1 MRTLAAGSNGSRWE
15 WLHEMA
21 TPVYSADINSAYVYA
36 MSLLPSLNSGKWVH
50 HNAQDTDLKTLSRT
64 TRFGLFNTRWRPDSD
79 LYLRSAYGIP
89 VPLFHREHDGRIC
102 RPVLATNV
110 WLWNP
115 EAANASTTPYATFSE
130 AWTLD
135 CPPDDWPFEWVARMY
150 LKRLA
155 MQRAKEPAEK
165 ILKWAMAS
173 YYGRVAQ
180 RTGWDETRMSAPK
193 FHQIE
198 WAGWITSKCRAM
210 IYQAAFNVAVRG
222 GLVSVDTDGIIST
235 VPFVDLENGEG
246 EGLGQWKVDEYD
258 GLLYLQNGVY
268 WLRKEGVW
276 EPPKL
281 RGIPRTKLDIREG
294 VEALASN
301 GILSLDRR
309 TFVGYGAALQGRRD
323 QWRTWQDQSISIN
336 ACSAGGRVHIPSACR
351 ACHAGHPLTG
361 ALHDLIPV
369 PANDPASKSH
379 TVPWLDGSKERDKAA
394 LARELAREAAD
405 HSLIDE

>member
-1 MRTLAAGSNGSRWE
+1 M
-15 WLHEMA
+15 
-21 TPVYSADINSAYVYA
+21 
-36 MSLLPSLNSGKWVH
+36 
-50 HNAQDTDLKTLSRT
+50 
-64 TRFGLFNTRWRPDSD
+64 
-79 LYLRSAYGIP
+79 
-89 VPLFHREHDGRIC
+89 C

-135 CPPDDWPFEWVARMY
+135 EVDDEWPFEWVARMY

-155 MQRAKEPAEK
+155 MQRAHPPEPAEK

-173 YYGRVAQ
+173 YYGRLAQ
-180 RTGWDETRMSAPK
+180 RTGWDKARMLAPK

-210 IYQAAFNVAVRG
+210 IYQAAFNVALSG

-235 VPFVDLENGEG
+235 VPFQNLANGVG

-281 RGIPRTKLDIREG
+281 RGIPRTKLDISEG
-294 VEALASN
+294 MAALASG

-323 QWRTWQDQSISIN
+323 QWRTWQDQTISIN
-336 ACSAGGRVHIPSACR
+336 ACSAGGRVHLPPACR
-351 ACHAGHPLTG
+351 ACHAGKSLTEG
-361 ALHDLIPV
+361 LHDLIPV

-379 TVPWLDGSKERDKAA
+379 TVPWLDGSKEGDAAA
-394 LARELAREAAD
+394 LRREIAREAAD
-405 HSLIDE
+405 HSLIEE